1 MRTSSLASFP
11 FHYYTGRRGPYEW
24 ANKRLDRQAVLSPDA
39 GCASAVLSMREAIK
53 QAVLELMPE
62 LAGRIYDVHPPE
74 SAVDDFFA
82 VLQLGEDVW
91 KSPWAGYRQVI
102 RLKLYAGEAI
112 VSRQLDSQAE
122 RLIQGLHR
130 KRVTGP
136 ENRAFKLH
144 YLGVPEA
151 DQWDSGLGRMIRV
164 IRFGVYVPEA
174 SASGGDSGSIGAPDE
189 WLSALIAWTSKQ
201 LGSSW
206 SVYRT
211 AWPADRED
219 QAVLWRLSGCETKMA
234 GASVYEIS
242 KSFTGHVASASS
254 EHEQLTAFSL
264 VESLGSQAQ
273 LPLDSEAGRYLS
285 VAGISG
291 NLEADAILNGQL
303 KLTLIQRQMRSAQEA
318 ARIRRVHVQPI
329 LN

>member
-1 MRTSSLASFP
+1 
-11 FHYYTGRRGPYEW
+11 
-24 ANKRLDRQAVLSPDA
+24 
-39 GCASAVLSMREAIK
+39 MREAIK
-53 QAVLELMPE
+53 QAVIQLVPE
-62 LAGRIYDVHPPE
+62 LAGRIYDAHPPE
-74 SAVDDFFA
+74 SAADDFFA
-82 VLQLGEDVW
+82 VVQLGEDVW

-102 RLKLYAGEAI
+102 RLKLYAGGTAAA
-112 VSRQLDSQAE
+112 RQLDSQAE

-136 ENRAFKLH
+136 EDHAFKLH

-151 DQWDSGLGRMIRV
+151 DQRDFSLGRTLRV

-174 SASGGDSGSIGAPDE
+174 SASGHDSGSNGEPDE

-219 QAVLWRLSGCETKMA
+219 HAVLWRLSGCETKMA

-242 KSFTGHVASASS
+242 KSFTGHVASTSS

-264 VESLGSQAQ
+264 VESLGSEAQ
-273 LPLDSEAGRYLS
+273 LLLDPEAGRYLS

-291 NLEADAILNGQL
+291 DLEADAILNGQL

-318 ARIRRVHVQPI
+318 ARIRRVHVHPI